1 MLFIPY
7 GTPHQEPGTLLIFCQ
22 SDLSSLAV
30 WRQIVL
36 ACMGGG
42 GYPQSLAAHSPCL
55 QGIIKA
61 QPVPTHG
68 CICESLHTVINP
80 RPATS
85 ISTHNIIR
93 KQAEQRITEPAPGLG
108 IMARPIRA
116 GRGEN
121 DVLF

>member
-1 MLFIPY
+1 M
-7 GTPHQEPGTLLIFCQ
+7 ERLIKSRGPFSYSARVTYCLWQ
-22 SDLSSLAV
+22 CGDRSSLPV
-30 WRQIVL
+30 W
-36 ACMGGG
+36 GG